1 MIKNAKNGIKITV
14 HINVTIGSLQKCDKN
29 IDKNAY
35 IIYNINTSK
44 TLARGDMFTKLKAYE
59 MQVMVE
65 GDIQPQQ
72 AFGAL
77 FGEAR
82 SMGRKIY
89 IQREK

>member
-1 MIKNAKNGIKITV
+1 MFIK
-14 HINVTIGSLQKCDKN
+14 H
-29 IDKNAY
+29 
-35 IIYNINTSK
+35 
-44 TLARGDMFTKLKAYE
+44 KAYE
-59 MQVMVE
+59 SQAVVE